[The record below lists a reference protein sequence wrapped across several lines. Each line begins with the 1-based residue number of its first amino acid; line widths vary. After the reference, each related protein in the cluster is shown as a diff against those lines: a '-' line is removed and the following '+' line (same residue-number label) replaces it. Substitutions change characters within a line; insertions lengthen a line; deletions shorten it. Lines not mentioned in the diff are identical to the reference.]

1 MARFFIDRPI
11 FAWVIALFILVIGAV
26 SITQL
31 PVSQYPPVAPPSI
44 VVNVGYPGASA
55 KTLEDSVIAVI
66 EREMNGSPGL
76 VYFESVA
83 QADGGGSISL
93 SFEPGTN
100 PDLAQVDV
108 QNRLSRAAPRLPQ
121 AVTQQGV
128 RVDKANP
135 NFLLF
140 IILSSDKG
148 VLDPV
153 ALGDYAARNV
163 LPEMQRVPGVGQ
175 AQLFGTERAMRIWID
190 PAKLVG
196 FRLSATDVNAAIAAQ
211 NAQVSSG
218 TIGELPNT
226 ADQRIAATVVVRGQL
241 ESPEQFGNVV
251 LRAILGLS
259 SDTGPFDIYS
269 LYGMC
274 FVQGLRLVPSA
285 YLMIAASF
293 RAMDPSLEEQSAMA
307 GRSIA
312 QTTFRIT
319 LPIMRPALLA
329 ALIYFIIVVI
339 ESFDIPGLLG
349 FTARIRVLSTAI
361 YWATHSEVGLPDY
374 GLASALGTIIL
385 AAALLLMWL
394 YQRLT
399 AHQERFATITG
410 KGYRPR
416 QVSLGAWSATATAFC
431 LGYIFVAVL
440 LPFVLLLW
448 TSVQPFYAV
457 PSADS
462 LSRVT
467 FEGYFNIWR
476 DRSVVRAMWNTT
488 VLALVTS
495 LATILL
501 AVLVSWFVV
510 RRQRTGNGLANYLAT
525 VSFLPQCVPSIVI
538 GLAFIFVYVRF
549 PVPLYGTLWII
560 ALAMTTRY
568 LAFSSRATTS
578 ALMQVHGELEEA
590 SQMSG
595 ARWTKT
601 LRRITLPLLAP
612 AMINVFLW
620 VAVHAMQELSMALM
634 LYNPDT
640 VVVSTMIWSMWQ
652 NGRTADAA
660 VLGVILILLSAL
672 LLLGG
677 QAVLRLRRDGDS

>member
-1 MARFFIDRPI
+1 VNIDKSIVAIDGLNSRVGILTRSRISVRSCVLGLTLAVVSYLVLVPLFMLLYASVKSTEDKLPFESTVTSLANYAVVFTSPSMIPI
-11 FAWVIALFILVIGAV
+11 FLDTFLFTAGSLAVGLPVAIVLAWLLERTAIPGRAWIANAILVPMTIPSLLSA
-26 SITQL
+26 IAWIQL
-31 PVSQYPPVAPPSI
+31 LDPR
-44 VVNVGYPGASA
+44 
-55 KTLEDSVIAVI
+55 T
-66 EREMNGSPGL
+66 GL
-76 VYFESVA
+76 V
-83 QADGGGSISL
+83 
-93 SFEPGTN
+93 
-100 PDLAQVDV
+100 
-108 QNRLSRAAPRLPQ
+108 
-121 AVTQQGV
+121 
-128 RVDKANP
+128 
-135 NFLLF
+135 
-140 IILSSDKG
+140 
-148 VLDPV
+148 
-153 ALGDYAARNV
+153 
-163 LPEMQRVPGVGQ
+163 
-175 AQLFGTERAMRIWID
+175 
-190 PAKLVG
+190 
-196 FRLSATDVNAAIAAQ
+196 
-211 NAQVSSG
+211 
-218 TIGELPNT
+218 
-226 ADQRIAATVVVRGQL
+226 
-241 ESPEQFGNVV
+241 NVV
-251 LRAILGLS
+251 LRNVFAAS
-259 SDTGPFDIYS
+259 SDSGPFDIYS

-307 GRSIA
+307 GRGIA

-385 AAALLLMWL
+385 AAALLLMWI

-399 AHQERFATITG
+399 VHQERFATITG

-416 QVSLGAWSATATAFC
+416 QVSLGAWSGAATAVC
-431 LGYIFVAVL
+431 LSYIFIAVL
-440 LPFVLLLW
+440 LPFVMLLW

-462 LSRVT
+462 LARVS
-467 FEGYFNIWR
+467 FEGYLNIWR

-495 LATILL
+495 VATILL

-549 PVPLYGTLWII
+549 PIPIYGTLWII
-560 ALAMTTRY
+560 ALALTTRY
-568 LAFSSRATTS
+568 LAFGSRATTA

-590 SQMSG
+590 SQMAG

-601 LRRITLPLLAP
+601 LRRITMPLLAP

-620 VAVHAMQELSMALM
+620 VAVHAMQELSMAIM

-660 VLGVILILLSAL
+660 VLGVMLIFLSAL
-672 LLLGG
+672 LLLGA
-677 QAVLRLRRDGDS
+677 QAISYFRGRAQP

>member
-1 MARFFIDRPI
+1 LLSAI
-11 FAWVIALFILVIGAV
+11 AWI
-26 SITQL
+26 QL
-31 PVSQYPPVAPPSI
+31 
-44 VVNVGYPGASA
+44 
-55 KTLEDSVIAVI
+55 
-66 EREMNGSPGL
+66 
-76 VYFESVA
+76 
-83 QADGGGSISL
+83 
-93 SFEPGTN
+93 
-100 PDLAQVDV
+100 
-108 QNRLSRAAPRLPQ
+108 
-121 AVTQQGV
+121 
-128 RVDKANP
+128 
-135 NFLLF
+135 
-140 IILSSDKG
+140 
-148 VLDPV
+148 LDPRTGWV
-153 ALGDYAARNV
+153 
-163 LPEMQRVPGVGQ
+163 
-175 AQLFGTERAMRIWID
+175 
-190 PAKLVG
+190 
-196 FRLSATDVNAAIAAQ
+196 
-211 NAQVSSG
+211 
-218 TIGELPNT
+218 
-226 ADQRIAATVVVRGQL
+226 
-241 ESPEQFGNVV
+241 NVV
-251 LRAILGLS
+251 LRNLFGLS
-259 SDTGPFDIYS
+259 SDSGPFDIYS

-285 YLMIAASF
+285 YLIIAASF

-307 GRSIA
+307 GRGVT
-312 QTTFRIT
+312 QTTLRIT

-385 AAALLLMWL
+385 VAALLLMWI

-416 QVSLGAWSATATAFC
+416 QVGLGAWTGPATVFC
-431 LGYIFVAVL
+431 LAYIFIAVV
-440 LPFVLLLW
+440 LPFVMLLW

-462 LSRVT
+462 LARAS

-476 DRSVVRAMWNTT
+476 DNSVVRAVRNTT
-488 VLALVTS
+488 ILALVTS
-495 LATILL
+495 LATMLL

-510 RRQRTGNGLANYLAT
+510 RRQRTGRGVANYLAT

-549 PVPLYGTLWII
+549 PIPLYGTLWII
-560 ALAMTTRY
+560 ALAFTTRY
-568 LAFSSRATTS
+568 LAYGSRATTA

-601 LRRITLPLLAP
+601 LRRITMPLLAP

-620 VAVHAMQELSMALM
+620 VAVHAMQELSMAIM

-660 VLGVILILLSAL
+660 VLGVLLTVLSAL
-672 LLLGG
+672 LLLS
-677 QAVLRLRRDGDS
+677 AYAFAYFRRATQT

>member
-1 MARFFIDRPI
+1 MSVTPSTVANDLDLKPRSLARSFSLRSLILGLTIAVVSYLVLVPLVMLLYASVMSTEDKLPFESTVATLGNYAAIFTSPAMIPI
-11 FAWVIALFILVIGAV
+11 FLDTFLFTAGSLALGLPVAILLAWLLERTAIPGRAWIANAILVPMTI
-26 SITQL
+26 
-31 PVSQYPPVAPPSI
+31 PS
-44 VVNVGYPGASA
+44 
-55 KTLEDSVIAVI
+55 
-66 EREMNGSPGL
+66 
-76 VYFESVA
+76 
-83 QADGGGSISL
+83 
-93 SFEPGTN
+93 
-100 PDLAQVDV
+100 
-108 QNRLSRAAPRLPQ
+108 
-121 AVTQQGV
+121 
-128 RVDKANP
+128 
-135 NFLLF
+135 LL
-140 IILSSDKG
+140 
-148 VLDPV
+148 
-153 ALGDYAARNV
+153 
-163 LPEMQRVPGVGQ
+163 
-175 AQLFGTERAMRIWID
+175 
-190 PAKLVG
+190 
-196 FRLSATDVNAAIAAQ
+196 AAIAW
-211 NAQVSSG
+211 
-218 TIGELPNT
+218 I
-226 ADQRIAATVVVRGQL
+226 QL
-241 ESPEQFGNVV
+241 LDPRTGLVNVV
-251 LRAILGLS
+251 LRNVFGLS

-307 GRSIA
+307 GRGVA
-312 QTTFRIT
+312 QTTLRIT

-385 AAALLLMWL
+385 AAALLLMWI
-394 YQRLT
+394 YKRLT

-416 QVSLGAWSATATAFC
+416 QVSLGAWTGAATAFC
-431 LGYIFVAVL
+431 LCYIFVAVL
-440 LPFVLLLW
+440 LPFVMLLW

-457 PSADS
+457 PSAES
-462 LSRVT
+462 LGRVS

-476 DRSVVRAMWNTT
+476 DRSVVRAVSNTI

-495 LATILL
+495 LATIFL

-510 RRQRTGNGLANYLAT
+510 RRHRTGNGLANYLAT

-549 PVPLYGTLWII
+549 PIPLYGTLWII
-560 ALAMTTRY
+560 ALALTTRY
-568 LAFSSRATTS
+568 LAYGSRATTA

-590 SQMSG
+590 SQMAG
-595 ARWTKT
+595 APWTKT
-601 LRRITLPLLAP
+601 LRRITMPLLAP

-620 VAVHAMQELSMALM
+620 VAVHAMQELSMAIM

-660 VLGVILILLSAL
+660 VLGVLLTALSGLLLLSAHAL
-672 LLLGG
+672 SFF
-677 QAVLRLRRDGDS
+677 RRSAQS